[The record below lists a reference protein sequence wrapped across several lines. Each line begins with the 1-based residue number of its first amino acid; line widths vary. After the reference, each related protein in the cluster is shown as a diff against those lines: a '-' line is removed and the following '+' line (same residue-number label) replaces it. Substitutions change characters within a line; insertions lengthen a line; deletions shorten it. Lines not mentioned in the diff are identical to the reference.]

1 MSEYF
6 DGNEQ
11 VWWSKKY
18 SPLLNTIT
26 NQQNMDPV
34 EPGFK
39 NFYSTNAHI
48 LIMAAALGLAKGL
61 KGKVDSNSRNG
72 IPINVFQTNDF
83 GSQKLCYYMAL
94 IVFLD
99 SKDEKA
105 NIIRKENTND
115 QDLINKFQELAE
127 GGLSYLN
134 NEQYNPANTD
144 VSAEKVL
151 KIILV
156 DYIKRG
162 GL

>member
-1 MSEYF
+1 M
-6 DGNEQ
+6 
-11 VWWSKKY
+11 
-18 SPLLNTIT
+18 L
-26 NQQNMDPV
+26 
-34 EPGFK
+34 
-39 NFYSTNAHI
+39 
-48 LIMAAALGLAKGL
+48 
-61 KGKVDSNSRNG
+61 
-72 IPINVFQTNDF
+72 TNDF